1 MPKKLSF
8 LLCCLV
14 ICGCFNRTRF
24 NNFNWQLDSLKY
36 YTVKFDSVLEYQNEE
51 INHLRIDFY
60 TKSNELSDKIEI
72 LNSRLADT
80 ESQLTRIYER
90 IGPQHGAPVDS
101 EDISKISPEA
111 RMIYESSYLNYVKGN
126 YNEAISGFENYLK
139 ISPDSPLSDNALYW
153 IGESYTAMGKSQRAV
168 DIFNEMIKRYPISN
182 KRPTALYKIAIIHEE
197 TGDLKSAKYYYNQ
210 IVKDFPNS
218 AEAALAKD
226 HITK

>member
-1 MPKKLSF
+1 MVKKLGYLF
-8 LLCCLV
+8 VLLA

-36 YTVKFDSVLEYQNEE
+36 YTSKFDSMLKYQNEE
-51 INHLRIDFY
+51 ISHLRIDFY
-60 TKSNELSDKIEI
+60 TKSNELSDKIEM
-72 LNSRLADT
+72 LNSRLGDT

-90 IGPQHGAPVDS
+90 IGPKHGVAVDS

-126 YNEAISGFENYLK
+126 YSEAISGFENYLK
-139 ISPDSPLSDNALYW
+139 VSPDSPLSDNALYW
-153 IGESYTAMGKSQRAV
+153 IGESYAAMGKSQRAV
-168 DIFNEMIKRYPISN
+168 DTFNEMIKQYPTSN
-182 KRPTALYKIAIIHEE
+182 KRPTALYKIAIIYEE
-197 TGDLKSAKYYYNQ
+197 TGDTKSSQYYYNL

-226 HITK
+226 KLK